1 MRNSILKY
9 FILSI
14 LFLASS
20 AVHAQQKGQV
30 SVHGKV
36 YDSYT
41 KNAVAAATVSI
52 AGTGQGVISD
62 ENGEFS
68 IMLPAGK
75 RITVNVTHIAYYKY
89 TFTLIPD
96 EKAPFDLVVYFI
108 PRDLSLQTVLI
119 TGNHAHSRFEEI
131 DNLKGAVEGVDLQ
144 KNLGLTLA
152 ATLKNE
158 TGLSIRSMGPAP
170 ARPVI
175 RGLGGDRILFTE
187 DGARTADLS
196 STSPDH
202 ALTIE
207 PFSITRADIIRGPKA
222 LIFSPVT
229 LGGVVNVVRHD
240 IPVESFDGIS
250 ASAGSYYESANNGFL
265 YGARGEYGTGALVF
279 QGSFT
284 SRSSGDLQTPTGVLK
299 NSLSSITG
307 LSAGGS
313 YTGEAGYTGY
323 SYRSIEMEYGIPG
336 GFVGSHPNGVR
347 ISVFRNTYSVKGSLN
362 INGGLLHNV
371 TLHYTRSFYRHKEFE
386 RNDLIGAEFRILDN
400 SAYLNA
406 EHHLLGFNQDGI
418 IGLSGQIRDF
428 EVGGFVY
435 TPISNSKNLSLYF
448 WQPFT
453 YDGFSFEFG
462 GRVNG
467 DMIKPVT
474 EKKASIGMIRERDY
488 LTWSFSASMIY
499 GFTEKFYAGVNLSRS
514 SRVPTI
520 EELFSEGPHLAAY
533 SYETGNPELDAET
546 GMGYE
551 AFSYW
556 RSEGFYALL
565 NVYYYDLNGFIVPR
579 NTGRI
584 NYQTFL
590 PVYATSGEDA
600 KLTGV
605 EFETEF
611 EPVRYLK
618 FSVRMSYTSGNFKSG
633 GALPQIP
640 PLKVLLETSYKI
652 WPGTSMELSAEIAT
666 AQERTDVF
674 ESPTSGYMVVN
685 AGVYRNF
692 TLGKLAGLV
701 SASVDNIFNIEYRNH
716 LSRVKSVMPEAG
728 RNFRTTLR
736 IYI

>member
-1 MRNSILKY
+1 MRNPVLKY
-9 FILSI
+9 FVPVIFFI
-14 LFLASS
+14 VTT
-20 AVHAQQKGQV
+20 AVQAQLKGQV
-30 SVHGKV
+30 LIHGKV

-41 KNAVAAATVSI
+41 KNEVAAATVTIS
-52 AGTGQGVISD
+52 GTGQGAISD
-62 ENGEFS
+62 QNGDFS
-68 IMLPAGK
+68 LMLPAGK
-75 RITVNVTHIAYYKY
+75 RVTIHVTHVGYYAYSF
-89 TFTLIPD
+89 TFIPD
-96 EKAPFDLVVYFI
+96 AAAPFDLVVYFI
-108 PRDLSLQTVLI
+108 PKDLSLQTVLI
-119 TGNHAHSRFEEI
+119 TGNHAHSKFEEI
-131 DNLKGAVEGVDLQ
+131 DNIKGAVDGVELQ

-187 DGARTADLS
+187 DGAKTADLS

-207 PFSITRADIIRGPKA
+207 PFSITRADIIRGPKT

-240 IPVESFDGIS
+240 IPVESFDGVS
-250 ASAGSYYESANNGFL
+250 VSAGSYYESANNGFL
-265 YGARGEYGTGALVF
+265 YGARGEYGTGPLVF

-284 SRSSGDLQTPTGVLK
+284 SRSAGDLRTPNGELK

-347 ISVFRNTYSVKGSLN
+347 ISVFRNAYAVKGSLN
-362 INGGLLHNV
+362 INGGLFHNV

-406 EHHLLGFNQDGI
+406 EHHLFGFNQDGI

-435 TPISNSKNLSLYF
+435 TPVSNSKNLSLYF
-448 WQPFT
+448 WQPFN

-462 GRVNG
+462 GRING

-474 EKKASIGMIRERDY
+474 EKQAAIGMIRERDF

-499 GFTEKFYAGVNLSRS
+499 GITEKFYAGLNLSRS

-520 EELFSEGPHLAAY
+520 EELFSGGPHLAAY
-533 SYETGNPELDAET
+533 SYETGNPELGAET
-546 GMGYE
+546 GLGYE
-551 AFSYW
+551 VFTYW
-556 RSEGFYALL
+556 KSNGFYALL
-565 NVYYYDLNGFIVPR
+565 NVYYYDINGFIVPR

-600 KLTGV
+600 TLAGV
-605 EFETEF
+605 EFATEY
-611 EPVRYLK
+611 EPAKELK
-618 FSVRMSYTSGNFKSG
+618 FSARMSYTSGTFKSG

-640 PLKVLLETSYKI
+640 PLKLLLETSYKFF
-652 WPGTSMELSAEIAT
+652 PGTSLELSAEIAS
-666 AQERTDVF
+666 AQERTDIF
-674 ESPTSGYMVVN
+674 EAPTAGYIVIN
-685 AGVYRNF
+685 AGLYRNF
-692 TLGKLAGLV
+692 TLSKLAGLI
-701 SASVDNIFNIEYRNH
+701 SASVDNIFDIEYRNH

-736 IYI
+736 VYI